1 MAMKTSAMPSHT
13 AMSFAGVNAFAA
25 RNLQL
30 LSAIENTLDAL
41 DSDTQI
47 IVGIDASYEEL
58 RQRLASFG
66 AVIDPDRRIESNLT
80 KASDVCS
87 RIYHDAQQRHVS
99 ACTDPQLHPDDGVA
113 DAYTSFMDAIRRL
126 HDTVEDLRDWVATHD
141 AVLEPSISPVFTN
154 ADDLFESLMSAK

>member
-1 MAMKTSAMPSHT
+1 MKTGAMQFPA

-41 DSDTQI
+41 DSDIKI

-58 RQRLASFG
+58 RQRLESTE
-66 AVIDPDRRIESNLT
+66 AVIDSDGRIESNLV
-80 KASDVCS
+80 KASDACS

-99 ACTDPQLHPDDGVA
+99 ACTDPLLNPDDGVA
-113 DAYTSFMDAIRRL
+113 DAYESFMDAIRHL
-126 HDTVEDLRDWVATHD
+126 HDTVEDLREWVATHD
-141 AVLEPSISPVFTN
+141 AVLQPSTSAVFSN